1 MTVVASAPRRRRRA
15 SLIFRYLLLYS
26 ALFAV
31 LVAVVLGL
39 VYRATVR
46 LHEASADRAVAAEAS
61 RLRGQLEGR
70 TETQMAAV
78 VTQSTTA
85 GGGRRTIYLLV
96 TERREYLAG
105 NLPAWP
111 GGVEAAEP
119 RDARNGDAAALQE
132 FPLDAG
138 APSATDGDDAGDREG
153 GRARGRAFVL
163 PSGHRLLVA
172 RNVTE
177 VHELRDLVSVWLV
190 AALGITV
197 VLGIG
202 GGFVVA
208 RRLSA
213 RLDELGRE
221 SRAILAGDLHRRM
234 PVSPR
239 GDEFDALAES
249 LNAMLERIEDLM
261 SGMRQVSESIAHD
274 LRSPISRLRSRIEV
288 ALMRPPDAVAL
299 HEVLEHTV
307 RDIDGVLAMFNA
319 LLTIATAESGA
330 PRERFVAVDLRALA
344 AEAVETYE
352 PSAEERGLRL
362 ALDAAEP
369 VTVDGEP
376 HLLAQALANLLDNA
390 VKYATVPG
398 GVLVRLRAAAG
409 RATLEVSD
417 DGPGVPEA
425 FRARAFERF
434 SRVEQSRTTPGSGL
448 GLSLVRAV
456 ARLHGG
462 EVSLAEGGPGLTV
475 RIELPRRLDPR

>member
-1 MTVVASAPRRRRRA
+1 VTDPPSARRRRG
-15 SLIFRYLLLYS
+15 SVIFRYLLLYS
-26 ALFAV
+26 ALFGV
-31 LVAVVLGL
+31 LVALVLGL

-46 LHEASADRAVAAEAS
+46 VHEDAADRAVAVEAS
-61 RLRGQLEGR
+61 RLRGQLDGR
-70 TETQMAAV
+70 SETQMAAV
-78 VTQSTTA
+78 VTQSTAADGT
-85 GGGRRTIYLLV
+85 RRTIYLLV

-111 GGVEAAEP
+111 GGVEASEAP
-119 RDARNGDAAALQE
+119 QAGAGDTAAMQE
-132 FPLDAG
+132 FPLDGASESGGSTAGGASAG
-138 APSATDGDDAGDREG
+138 A
-153 GRARGRAFVL
+153 RARGRALVL

-177 VHELRDLVSVWLV
+177 VHELRDLVAAWLV

-197 VLGIG
+197 LLGIG

-249 LNAMLERIEDLM
+249 LNAMLARIESLM
-261 SGMRQVSESIAHD
+261 EGMRQVSESVAHD

-288 ALMRPPDAVAL
+288 ALMQPPDAAAL
-299 HEVLEHTV
+299 REVLERTV
-307 RDIDGVLAMFNA
+307 HDIDGVLAMFNA

-344 AEAVETYE
+344 ADAVETYE
-352 PSAEERGLRL
+352 PAAEERGLRL
-362 ALDAAEP
+362 VLDAPDP
-369 VTVDGEP
+369 VSVDGEP

-390 VKYATVPG
+390 VKYVTPPG
-398 GVLVRLRAAAG
+398 DVRVRLRAVET
-409 RATLEVSD
+409 RATLEVMD
-417 DGPGVPEA
+417 DGPGVPDA

-462 EVSLAEGGPGLTV
+462 AVSLGESGPGLTV
-475 RIELPRRLDPR
+475 RIELPRRSDAR